1 MEQDQSKVLLVEGAG
16 DEGVIK
22 EILDDGTYRALVLRR
37 AEVILRCFKH

>member
-22 EILDDGTYRALVLRR
+22 EILNAWNVPCPC
-37 AEVILRCFKH
+37 IN